1 MQDAYRLTKTTLL
14 TLLAVGMSQM
24 SASAQDSASAVESA
38 NPMIG
43 TANLDVYAAWDSGIR
58 GHGHAYPGATVPFG
72 MVQLSPDTYGSG
84 ISGWDRCSG
93 YHYQDP
99 YISGFSH
106 THLSGTGGASGG
118 EVRFLPTLLPVDPN
132 SIANTDY
139 TASFVHKNE
148 SATPGYY
155 RVLLSP
161 IPNPSGGTGTETIL
175 TELTATAHAGVHRY
189 TFHPS
194 APNQTANILVS
205 VASPIGDQVVNGVS
219 TTIGGFTV
227 INNQT
232 LTGWEISNNW
242 AQGKPT
248 YFYATFSEKFNPNPT
263 VSSDG
268 KTIYLSFATQKGSS
282 NQVTVNVGISAS
294 SVADAQAN
302 LSAEVGNRSFD
313 NIVSSA
319 RQLWSQALSR
329 IAISGA
335 TQEQRTAFY
344 SALYHTLL
352 APTLYNNA
360 DGSYVGTDSKN
371 VSTPSRM
378 TTSHPNP
385 GFQYSST
392 FSLWDIYRAESPLM
406 TLIQPERVDGWVKS
420 LIAMFQQNGLGEL
433 PIWPLAQTET
443 FAMAGHPSVPL
454 IADAYVKGLTT
465 ASVTD
470 IWTALTTT
478 QSSQASGF
486 NQYMSNGYVFAG
498 ANTSVSTTQDY
509 SFDDWATAAVGV
521 AAKMSQSEYSL
532 YLTRSA
538 SWKNVFNPQITS
550 AGWHFSQPKASDGSW
565 APGFD
570 PTAAEKGDF
579 SEANSWVDTWNVFQ
593 DYAGLATAM
602 GGTTPFLA
610 QLDYTFN
617 PNNVLT
623 FKDPGGFPDLTGRV
637 GEYYQ
642 GDEPANEIA
651 YIYDTAKVPSKAQ
664 AELRMLMDDMYTLTL
679 TDFDKATLPAA
690 SLQVA
695 ESDLELVQNSGIP
708 GNDDCGQ
715 LSAWYVLSALG
726 FYSLNPVGGVFYLG
740 TPLFP
745 AAAIDVPVASTNQK
759 TGTLSFSKTNRFL
772 ITAHTSNG
780 SGPSSTNCYVQSVT
794 LNGAP
799 LNHPYI
805 TYAEIMAGGHL
816 DFTMGP
822 NPNDAWING
831 WNGQD
836 PNSGLHP

>member
-1 MQDAYRLTKTTLL
+1 MQDAYRLPKTTLL
-14 TLLAVGMSQM
+14 TLLAVGMTQM
-24 SASAQDSASAVESA
+24 SVSAQQPGVESA

-43 TANLDVYAAWDSGIR
+43 TANLDVDAAWNSGIR
-58 GHGHAYPGATVPFG
+58 GHGHTYPGATIPFG
-72 MVQLSPDTYGSG
+72 MVQLSPDTYGSN
-84 ISGWDRCSG
+84 INSWDRCSG

-99 YISGFSH
+99 YISGFTH

-118 EVRFLPTLLPVDPN
+118 EVRFLPTLQPVDPN
-132 SIANTDY
+132 SIGSTDY
-139 TASFVHKNE
+139 TASFLHKNE
-148 SATPGYY
+148 SAKPGYY

-161 IPNPSGGTGTETIL
+161 KPDANGSAGTETIL
-175 TELTATAHAGVHRY
+175 AELTATAHAGVHRY
-189 TFHPS
+189 TFYPS
-194 APNQTANILVS
+194 SPNQTANMLVS

-219 TTIGGFTV
+219 TTVGGFTV
-227 INNQT
+227 QDTQT

-248 YFYATFSEKFNPNPT
+248 YFFATFSRPFNPNPT

-268 KTIYLSFATQKGSS
+268 KTIYLSFGTQKGSA
-282 NQVTVNVGISAS
+282 NQVIVEAGISAS
-294 SVADAQAN
+294 SIADAKAN
-302 LSAEVGNRSFD
+302 LAAEVGHQNFD
-313 NIVSSA
+313 GISA
-319 RQLWSQALSR
+319 SAEQLWSEALSR
-329 IAISGA
+329 IMISGA
-335 TQEQRTAFY
+335 TPEQRTAFY

-360 DGSYVGTDSKN
+360 DGSYVGMDSKN
-371 VSTPSRM
+371 VSTPTRM

-406 TLIQPERVDGWVKS
+406 TIIQPERVDGWVKS
-420 LIAMFQQNGLGEL
+420 LLTQFQQNGLGQL

-454 IADAYVKGLTT
+454 IADAYLKGLTS
-465 ASVTD
+465 ASVVD
-470 IWTALTTT
+470 IWTALTAT
-478 QSSQASGF
+478 QSSQLSGF

-521 AAKMSQSEYSL
+521 AAQKSQSEYNL
-532 YLTRSA
+532 YLNRSA
-538 SWKNVFNPQITS
+538 NWKNVFNSQITG
-550 AGWHFSQPKASDGSW
+550 AGWHFSQPKDANGNW
-565 APGFD
+565 VPGFN

-579 SEANSWVDTWNVFQ
+579 SEANSWVDTWNIFQ
-593 DYAGLATAM
+593 DYSGLAAAM
-602 GGTTPFLA
+602 GGTTSFLA

-617 PNNVLT
+617 PSNVLT
-623 FKDPGGFPDLTGRV
+623 FKDPAGFPDLTGRV
-637 GEYYQ
+637 GEYFQ

-664 AELRMLMDDMYTLTL
+664 ARLRMLMDDMYTLTL
-679 TDFDKATLPAA
+679 TDFDKATLSST
-690 SLQVA
+690 SLQAA
-695 ESDLELVQNSGIP
+695 ESDPELVQNSGLP

-745 AAAIDVPVASTNQK
+745 AATIDIPVGEIDQTTGMLSFQK
-759 TGTLSFSKTNRFL
+759 THRFS
-772 ITAHTSNG
+772 ITAHTSDG
-780 SGPSSTNCYVQSVT
+780 RSGPSSTNCYVQSVT
-794 LNGAP
+794 LNGVP
-799 LNHPYI
+799 LSHPYI
-805 TYAEIMAGGHL
+805 TYAQVTAGGHL
-816 DFTMGP
+816 DFTMGST
-822 NPNDAWING
+822 PNDSWISS

-836 PNSGLHP
+836 PNSGLQP